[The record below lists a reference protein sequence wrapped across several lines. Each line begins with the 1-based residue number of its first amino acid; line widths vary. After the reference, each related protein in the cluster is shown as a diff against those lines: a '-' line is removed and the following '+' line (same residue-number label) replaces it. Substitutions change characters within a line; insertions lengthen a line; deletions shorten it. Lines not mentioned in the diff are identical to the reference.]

1 MRESDI
7 LYQKGD
13 FWVCKATDASKGF
26 EVYRDGVTHAT
37 RCAIIGYKGD
47 DGLQRAK
54 TECDRRYAWRHGH
67 PVAVYLMSCYAYEE
81 LDAPF
86 LTDAE
91 FDALG
96 RYIEA
101 HWDELEHRHKHL
113 IDRDSCAYTSGITKP
128 YAKWPLI
135 IKHAAHHAAGYPK
148 AQKPR
153 VDVDD
158 LIG

>member
-1 MRESDI
+1 M
-7 LYQKGD
+7 
-13 FWVCKATDASKGF
+13 TDD
-26 EVYRDGVTHAT
+26 V
-37 RCAIIGYKGD
+37 
-47 DGLQRAK
+47 L
-54 TECDRRYAWRHGH
+54 RHGN

-96 RYIEA
+96 RYIET

-113 IDRDSCAYTSGITKP
+113 IDRDSCAFTSGITQP
-128 YAKWPLI
+128 YDTWPLI

-148 AQKPR
+148 WKPKTPKPAKAKP
-153 VDVDD
+153 VAFDIDD